1 MCMILI
7 DGHSVFFFN
16 ALALMFDGQE
26 TFFGGGDVWIIATR
40 NTKNCNV
47 AFAFVWRDDDDF

>member
-1 MCMILI
+1 MILI